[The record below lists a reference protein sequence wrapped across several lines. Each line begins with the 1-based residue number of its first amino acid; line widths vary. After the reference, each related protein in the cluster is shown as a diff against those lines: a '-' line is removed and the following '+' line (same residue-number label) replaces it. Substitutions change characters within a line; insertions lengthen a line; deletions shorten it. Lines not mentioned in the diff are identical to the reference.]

1 MESSSRFA
9 LAFGIR
15 ELWAAFF
22 VFGGGNMR
30 HLSVINF
37 DFNVGDKAV
46 YPAHGVGVIEAI
58 ERKTVSGNEITFY
71 IMRILQNGM
80 TILIPKEN
88 VDSVGLREVIGEREV
103 KRIYEILGQKEMPRD
118 NHQTWNRRYREYT
131 EKIRTGSV
139 FEIAEVLRILFRL
152 KKRKELSFGE
162 KKILDTAQN
171 LLVKEIS
178 VSKNVKE
185 ETIQSELMILL
196 SA

>member
-1 MESSSRFA
+1 MRQDRSARLPPLSNSQISGP
-9 LAFGIR
+9 LI
-15 ELWAAFF
+15 
-22 VFGGGNMR
+22 GGGNMR
-30 HLSVINF
+30 YLSMNGTE
-37 DFNVGDKAV
+37 FNVGDKAV

-58 ERKTVSGNEITFY
+58 EKKVISGTEQTFY

-88 VDSVGLREVIGEREV
+88 VENVGLRQVISEKEV
-103 KRIYEILGQKEMPRD
+103 KKIYEILGQKDLPRD

-131 EKIRTGSV
+131 EKLRTGSV
-139 FEIAEVLRILFRL
+139 YDIAEVLRVLFRL
-152 KKRKELSFGE
+152 KRKKELSFGE

-178 VSKNVKE
+178 VARNMRE
-185 ETIQSELMILL
+185 EHVQTELINLL

>member
-1 MESSSRFA
+1 MRQDRSEGSLSLSNSQISGP
-9 LAFGIR
+9 LI
-15 ELWAAFF
+15 
-22 VFGGGNMR
+22 GGGNMR
-30 HLSVINF
+30 YLSMNGTE
-37 DFNVGDKAV
+37 FNVGDKAV

-58 ERKTVSGNEITFY
+58 EKKVISGTEQTFY

-88 VDSVGLREVIGEREV
+88 VENVGLRQVISEKEV
-103 KRIYEILGQKEMPRD
+103 KKIYEILGQKDLPRD

-131 EKIRTGSV
+131 EKLRTGSV
-139 FEIAEVLRILFRL
+139 YDIAEVLRVLFRL
-152 KKRKELSFGE
+152 KRKKELSFGE

-178 VSKNVKE
+178 VARNMRE
-185 ETIQSELMILL
+185 EHVQTELINLL

>member
-1 MESSSRFA
+1 
-9 LAFGIR
+9 
-15 ELWAAFF
+15 
-22 VFGGGNMR
+22 MR
-30 HLSVINF
+30 YLSMNGTE
-37 DFNVGDKAV
+37 FNVGDKAV

-58 ERKTVSGNEITFY
+58 ERKVISGTEQTFY

-88 VDSVGLREVIGEREV
+88 VENVGLRQVIGEKEV
-103 KRIYEILGQKEMPRD
+103 KKIYEILGQKDLPRD

-131 EKIRTGSV
+131 EKLRTGSV
-139 FEIAEVLRILFRL
+139 YDIAEVLRVLFRL
-152 KKRKELSFGE
+152 KRKKELSFGE

-178 VSKNVKE
+178 IARNMRE
-185 ETIQSELMILL
+185 EHVQTELLNLL

>member
-1 MESSSRFA
+1 MRQDRSAGSLS
-9 LAFGIR
+9 LSNSQISGPLI
-15 ELWAAFF
+15 
-22 VFGGGNMR
+22 GGGNMR
-30 HLSVINF
+30 YLSMNGTE
-37 DFNVGDKAV
+37 FNVGDKAV

-58 ERKTVSGNEITFY
+58 EKKVISGTEQTFY

-88 VDSVGLREVIGEREV
+88 VENVGLRQVISEKEV
-103 KRIYEILGQKEMPRD
+103 KKIYEILGQKDLPRD

-131 EKIRTGSV
+131 EKLRTGSV
-139 FEIAEVLRILFRL
+139 YDIAEVLRGLFRL
-152 KKRKELSFGE
+152 KRKKELSFGE

-178 VSKNVKE
+178 VARNMRE
-185 ETIQSELMILL
+185 EHVQTELINLL